1 MAAQGYNSTAVIGN
15 GASGNYQ
22 TDIVVKDLDLDV
34 SNRVK
39 DDTPVLNMCM
49 AKKRKVVSTLPL
61 WTNDVYRLPAIQ
73 ANQEGQTVSSA
84 LVEGQSRANLGNY
97 TQIFSTV
104 VGATGTARA
113 VEQSG
118 GDPQAYQEVK
128 QLIELMFDVEAQIV
142 RADQIGTK
150 YSGQAGSAVGMAGNV
165 VGSTSGITNGVLTNP
180 ANAGIVL
187 AGATNSSYV
196 NAVTGNQ
203 LGNVQYVTESAFAA
217 VSSTPPVVP
226 VTGSVTTYGPQT
238 GRRMGSLN
246 SFAGTHSF
254 NPNTVASPFYTVYNS
269 ESSDT
274 VTPGTANVL
283 VIGGTSG
290 TNNGEGLGSNYYS
303 YTSSLQQFA
312 PSLYKQLVTTAEQR
326 FNAKI
331 RTIVCPTSLRT
342 HLSDTMPTARS
353 INRVNSERGDT
364 IATYEGDFNY
374 TYEIF
379 DSWIMDQVG
388 VGNQIYFLNEEVL
401 QWGSL
406 RDLGPNNE
414 VFSNA
419 DASLDQFILEG
430 TLIVRNP
437 AGVAVL
443 HDISSTGAY
452 VGVNPSTGASGSLRS
467 TTYVNRLNA
476 WDNTGF

>member
-1 MAAQGYNSTAVIGN
+1 MATITTSAIGN
-15 GASGNYQ
+15 GTGAYQ

-61 WTNDVYRLPAIQ
+61 WTNDVYRAPAIQ
-73 ANQEGQTVSSA
+73 AATEGMAVSSA
-84 LVEGQSRANLGNY
+84 TPESNQRANLGNY
-97 TQIFSTV
+97 TQIFQTV

-142 RADQIGTK
+142 RNDQVGTK
-150 YSGQAGSAVGMAGNV
+150 YSGQSGSAYSGTA
-165 VGSTSGITNGVLTNP
+165 TSGNTQIT
-180 ANAGIVL
+180 
-187 AGATNSSYV
+187 GAT
-196 NAVTGNQ
+196 Q
-203 LGNVQYVTESAFAA
+203 I
-217 VSSTPPVVP
+217 
-226 VTGSVTTYGPQT
+226 

-254 NPNTVASPFYTVYNS
+254 SVGDGTGNLAIASNQITTLFNF
-269 ESSDT
+269 ENSDT
-274 VTPGTANVL
+274 LGFGANAVGATSAFY
-283 VIGGTSG
+283 IGAQAAAAGSTTF
-290 TNNGEGLGSNYYS
+290 TNNGEYLGSSFYEYS
-303 YTSSLQQFA
+303 ATLQQFA
-312 PSLYKQLVTTAEQR
+312 PSLYKQLVTTAEKR

-342 HLSDTMPTARS
+342 HLSDTMPTSRG

-388 VGNQIYFLNEEVL
+388 ASNQIYFLNEEVL

-443 HDISSTGAY
+443 HDIS
-452 VGVNPSTGASGSLRS
+452 ASGNYAGVTAGVVGTVSGGGVLRPS
-467 TTYVNRLNA
+467 VYVQRLSA
-476 WDNTGF
+476 WDNQAF

>member
-1 MAAQGYNSTAVIGN
+1 MAYNSTTAIGN
-15 GASGNYQ
+15 GTGAYQ

-61 WTNDVYRLPAIQ
+61 WTNDTYRLPEIQ
-73 ANQEGQTVSSA
+73 AQLEGAAVSSS
-84 LVEGQSRANLGNY
+84 LVEAQSRANLGNY

-142 RADQIGTK
+142 RNDQIGTK
-150 YSGQAGSAVGMAGNV
+150 FSGQSGLALGVSIPAPVFTTNV
-165 VGSTSGITNGVLTNP
+165 TVPSNTTANVQVAATSGVGP
-180 ANAGIVL
+180 AVA
-187 AGATNSSYV
+187 
-196 NAVTGNQ
+196 
-203 LGNVQYVTESAFAA
+203 
-217 VSSTPPVVP
+217 
-226 VTGSVTTYGPQT
+226 T

-254 NPNTVASPFYTVYNS
+254 NPLSSGTFYTYVNN
-269 ESSDT
+269 ESSDAT
-274 VTPGTANVL
+274 VVGTANTWV
-283 VIGGTSG
+283 VGGSISG
-290 TNNGEGLGSNYYS
+290 NTIQNDGEGLGSNYYV
-303 YTSSLQQFA
+303 YTGTLQQFS

-342 HLSDTMPTARS
+342 HLSDTMPTSRS

-379 DSWIMDQVG
+379 DSWIMDSVG
-388 VGNQIYFLNEEVL
+388 AGNQIYFLNEEVL

-419 DASLDQFILEG
+419 DASLDQFIMEG
-430 TLIVRNP
+430 TLIIRNP
-437 AGVAVL
+437 AGVGVL
-443 HDISSTGAY
+443 HDISASGAY
-452 VGVNPSTGASGSLRS
+452 SGFTGSGATTITGSLRTS
-467 TTYVNRLNA
+467 TNVVRLTKFGGA
-476 WDNTGF
+476 TF

>member
-1 MAAQGYNSTAVIGN
+1 MSYNSTATLGN
-15 GASGNYQ
+15 GTGAYQ

-61 WTNDVYRLPAIQ
+61 WTNDVYRQPAAQ
-73 ANQEGQTVSSA
+73 ANQEGAAVSSA
-84 LVEGQSRANLGNY
+84 NVESNSRANLGNY

-128 QLIELMFDVEAQIV
+128 QLIELMFDVEAQLV
-142 RADQIGTK
+142 RNDQIGTK
-150 YSGQAGSAVGMAGNV
+150 YSGQ
-165 VGSTSGITNGVLTNP
+165 SGVAITNPGT
-180 ANAGIVL
+180 AI
-187 AGATNSSYV
+187 
-196 NAVTGNQ
+196 TG
-203 LGNVQYVTESAFAA
+203 
-217 VSSTPPVVP
+217 
-226 VTGSVTTYGPQT
+226 

-254 NPNTVASPFYTVYNS
+254 SAGDGTGNLSVSGNQIRTNFNL
-269 ESSDT
+269 EGSDT
-274 VTPGTANVL
+274 VGYQQLATGSSAI
-283 VIGGTSG
+283 VIGGTASASG
-290 TNNGEGLGSNYYS
+290 STTVTNNGEGLGSSYYT
-303 YTSSLQQFA
+303 YTANLQQFA

-331 RTIVCPTSLRT
+331 RTVVCPTSLRT
-342 HLSDTMPTARS
+342 HLSDTFPTSRG

-388 VGNQIYFLNEEVL
+388 ASNQVYFLNEEVL

-443 HDISSTGAY
+443 HDISASGAF
-452 VGVNPSTGASGSLRS
+452 VGVSGSGATTNVGALRPS
-467 TTYVNRLNA
+467 VYVQRLNA
-476 WDNTGF
+476 WDAQSF

>member
-1 MAAQGYNSTAVIGN
+1 MSYIATSAIGN
-15 GASGNYQ
+15 GASAYQ

-61 WTNDVYRLPAIQ
+61 WTNDVYRTPQIQ
-73 ANQEGQTVSSA
+73 AQLEGAAVTSS
-84 LVEGQSRANLGNY
+84 LVESNGRSNLGNY

-113 VEQSG
+113 VEQAG

-142 RADQIGTK
+142 RNDQIGTK
-150 YSGQAGSAVGMAGNV
+150 YSGQAGVALGISIPTYAGTSGNV
-165 VGSTSGITNGVLTNP
+165 TVP
-180 ANAGIVL
+180 ANTTANVRVADTAGV
-187 AGATNSSYV
+187 GP
-196 NAVTGNQ
+196 AV
-203 LGNVQYVTESAFAA
+203 A
-217 VSSTPPVVP
+217 
-226 VTGSVTTYGPQT
+226 T

-246 SFAGTHSF
+246 AFAGTHSF
-254 NPNTVASPFYTVYNS
+254 NPATGTSYLTVFNS
-269 ESSDT
+269 ESSDST
-274 VTPGTANVL
+274 TNGTANTWV
-283 VIGGTSG
+283 VGGSIVSG
-290 TNNGEGLGSNYYS
+290 SLANTGEGLGSSYYS
-303 YTSSLQQFA
+303 YTGTLQQFA
-312 PSLYKQLVTTAEQR
+312 PSLYKQLVTVAEQR

-342 HLSDTMPTARS
+342 HLSDTMPTSRS
-353 INRVNSERGDT
+353 INRVNAERGDT

-388 VGNQIYFLNEEVL
+388 AGNQIYFLNEEVL

-419 DASLDQFILEG
+419 DASLDQFIMEG

-437 AGVAVL
+437 AGVGVL
-443 HDISSTGAY
+443 HDIGVAGQSVSFGSGNGGASSVLGGIRSSTN
-452 VGVNPSTGASGSLRS
+452 VV
-467 TTYVNRLNA
+467 RLSA
-476 WDNTGF
+476 WDSQSF

>member
-1 MAAQGYNSTAVIGN
+1 MSGFIATASLGN
-15 GASGNYQ
+15 GTGQYQ

-61 WTNDVYRLPAIQ
+61 WTNDVYRLPQTQAQ
-73 ANQEGQTVSSA
+73 QEGAAVSSTLAEANQ
-84 LVEGQSRANLGNY
+84 RANLGNY

-104 VGATGTARA
+104 IGATGTARA

-150 YSGQAGSAVGMAGNV
+150 YAGQGGIATGVGVPATVYTGASDVTPNGTSAATATGPWGGTGGANVAVAGNGV
-165 VGSTSGITNGVLTNP
+165 STT
-180 ANAGIVL
+180 
-187 AGATNSSYV
+187 SS
-196 NAVTGNQ
+196 AI
-203 LGNVQYVTESAFAA
+203 
-217 VSSTPPVVP
+217 
-226 VTGSVTTYGPQT
+226 
-238 GRRMGSLN
+238 GRRFGSLN

-254 NPNTVASPFYTVYNS
+254 NPAASTSYYTIFNN
-269 ESSDT
+269 ETSDT
-274 VTPGTANVL
+274 ITAGTANAWV
-283 VIGGTSG
+283 VGGSIVSSALSNT
-290 TNNGEGLGSNYYS
+290 GEGLGSSFYS
-303 YTSSLQQFA
+303 YTGTLQQFA

-342 HLSDTMPTARS
+342 HLSDTFPTSRS

-379 DSWIMDQVG
+379 DSWIMDQIG
-388 VGNQIYFLNEEVL
+388 SGNQIYFLNEEVL

-419 DASLDQFILEG
+419 DASLDQFLLEG

-443 HDISSTGAY
+443 HDIATQGQSVSFGS
-452 VGVNPSTGASGSLRS
+452 GNGGASSIIGGVRPASN
-467 TTYVNRLNA
+467 VVRLNA
-476 WDNTGF
+476 WDGASF